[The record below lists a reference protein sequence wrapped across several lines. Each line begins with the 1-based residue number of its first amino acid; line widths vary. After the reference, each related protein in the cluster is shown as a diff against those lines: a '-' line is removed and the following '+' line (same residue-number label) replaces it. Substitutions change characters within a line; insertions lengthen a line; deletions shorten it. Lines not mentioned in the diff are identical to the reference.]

1 MAWSRLH
8 VYYAAQLILQNQA
21 TRQQAFMPER
31 KKRQV
36 FEKGHK
42 RKFMVIV
49 DGTPE
54 GEIALYF
61 AARIANRTNGSL
73 TLFYPIEQNTIRR
86 WVGINDAQNEMEETR
101 AQSVFRLFRKKLK
114 EMGFEGMGTETV
126 VRKGDPAVEIVRYI
140 EQDEDIAVL
149 VLGASADSD
158 GPGPLVEALG
168 AGSWAGNFPIPIY
181 IVPGTLTLD
190 EIAHLA

>member
-1 MAWSRLH
+1 MA
-8 VYYAAQLILQNQA
+8 
-21 TRQQAFMPER
+21 ER
-31 KKRQV
+31 KTRQV
-36 FEKGHK
+36 FEKGHA

-49 DGTPE
+49 DGTTE
-54 GEIALYF
+54 SEIALYF
-61 AARIANRTNGSL
+61 AARIANRTGGSIV
-73 TLFYPIEQNTIRR
+73 LFYPIANNSLRR
-86 WVGINDAQNEMEETR
+86 WVGLNEAQTDIEETK
-101 AQSVFRLFRKKLK
+101 AQSIFRLFRKRLK
-114 EMGFEGMGTETV
+114 AMGFESMNTETV

-140 EQDEDIAVL
+140 EQDEDVAVL

-181 IVPGTLTLD
+181 IVPGTLTED